1 MKRITILAALLLLVL
16 AAACGPKPT
25 EEELYVDEPLA
36 SETAPAGMQQVTET
50 ESATEPAP
58 VLTDENG
65 EAVPTEAS
73 SDPTDE
79 PSGEP
84 TVIDKNVVS
93 RDLLKLLSS
102 YRSKLEMNLLIDGAA
117 AQNTI
122 QDTAQT
128 YAPVAKRT
136 ILVTK
141 EGENSTSV
149 DTVQLGTTQYID
161 FGEGWMTSQVS
172 QEEADSFSDS
182 GLVSFYDVSPS
193 LPQDAYA
200 ELGSETVSGIP
211 AKHYRVDLLP
221 EEAAVLAIGV
231 SDITTIQA
239 EVWLADAPNLPRIV
253 MRFSLSLDG
262 KVDASPAKFT
272 MLEETF
278 DVNQAFTIAVP
289 EDALSNGLPD
299 DVPAFDNPQELTT
312 MEGFISYYVGPDVAA
327 VLAFYDAQLPTK
339 GWEKLEQT
347 DLDPMKMVTYSKD
360 DKILT
365 LTLTPREE
373 GGTDVLITI
382 EIL

>member
-1 MKRITILAALLLLVL
+1 
-16 AAACGPKPT
+16 
-25 EEELYVDEPLA
+25 
-36 SETAPAGMQQVTET
+36 
-50 ESATEPAP
+50 

-65 EAVPTEAS
+65 EIIPTEAGAEA
-73 SDPTDE
+73 TDE
-79 PSGEP
+79 PSAEP
-84 TVIDKNVVS
+84 TVIDENVVS
-93 RDLLKLLSS
+93 RDLLKLLTS
-102 YRSKLEMNLLIDGAA
+102 YRSKLEMNLIIDGAA
-117 AQNTI
+117 TQNTI

-141 EGENSTSV
+141 EGDNSTSV

-200 ELGSETVSGIP
+200 ELGSETISGIP
-211 AKHYRVDLLP
+211 TKHYRVDLLP
-221 EEAAVLAIGV
+221 EEAAVIAIGV

-253 MRFSLSLDG
+253 MRFILNLDG
-262 KVDASPAKFT
+262 KVDTSPAKFS

-289 EDALSNGLPD
+289 EDALSNGLPE
-299 DVPAFDNPQELTT
+299 DVPAYDNPQELTT

-327 VLAFYDAQLPTK
+327 VLAFYDTQLPIK